1 MGNCC
6 GSEEND
12 KDGPDAVSSCFEIGA
27 MLVTK

>member
-12 KDGPDAVSSCFEIGA
+12 KDGPDAVSSYLELGA
-27 MLVTK
+27 MLVKK